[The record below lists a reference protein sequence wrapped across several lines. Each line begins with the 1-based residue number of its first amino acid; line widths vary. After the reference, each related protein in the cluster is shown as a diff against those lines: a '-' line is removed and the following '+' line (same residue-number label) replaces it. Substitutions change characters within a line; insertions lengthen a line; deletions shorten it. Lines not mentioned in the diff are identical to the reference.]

1 VINERRAQSGR
12 RAMSETGHRKAA
24 SGDRFRF
31 KATIVDAGG
40 GGAYAEKAV
49 RDILAAPAASSRKKG
64 K

>member
-1 VINERRAQSGR
+1 
-12 RAMSETGHRKAA
+12 MSETGHRKAA